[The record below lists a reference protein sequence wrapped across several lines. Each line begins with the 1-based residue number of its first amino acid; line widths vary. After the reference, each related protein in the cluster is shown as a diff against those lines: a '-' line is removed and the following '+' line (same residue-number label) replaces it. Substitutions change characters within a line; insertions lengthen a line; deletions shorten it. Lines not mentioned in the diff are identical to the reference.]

1 MRRIGSPLISAEED
15 DPFQVSLAF
24 LSERQ
29 ILVGTGNGRM
39 FIVDSLWMRI
49 EDEVA
54 LEGHDPKPIGAYYP
68 RLANESGV
76 GTDIS
81 HFERLGDAIFF
92 VSRRGRVPGTTEW
105 KDTLLWVTAKPRD

>member
-1 MRRIGSPLISAEED
+1 MRQIGSPLISGEED

-54 LEGHDPKPIGAYYP
+54 LEGHDPKPIGVHYP
-68 RLANESGV
+68 RMANESSL

-81 HFERLGDAIFF
+81 YFKRLGDTIFF
-92 VSRRGRVPGTTEW
+92 VCRRGHVPGSTEW
-105 KDTLLWVTAKPRD
+105 QDTLLWVTAKP